1 MGGGRAGPP
10 LLLNQLWALVW
21 GHPRVPSTVLAPEV
35 RSGEDWHP
43 STASRPPGS
52 RPAACHSEFGPSAT
66 EVRIP
71 SRVH

>member
-21 GHPRVPSTVLAPEV
+21 GHPRVPSTVPAPEV
-35 RSGEDWHP
+35 QSGEDGQP
-43 STASRPPGS
+43 STASGPPGS
-52 RPAACHSEFGPSAT
+52 RPAACHSEFGPFAT
-66 EVRIP
+66 KVRIP